1 MKSKLN
7 KIIKLN
13 SQTNLILRSKIEKQI
28 TKKLESTSWAYWI
41 HDLGHDFMITPYK
54 KKLKQNKKYQFPT
67 NLILSYKIKK
77 NKFLKGS

>member
-13 SQTNLILRSKIEKQI
+13 SQTNLILRGEIEKQI

-41 HDLGHDFMITPYK
+41 HDLEHDFIITPYK
-54 KKLKQNKKYQFPT
+54 EKLKQNKKYQFPT
-67 NLILSYKIKK
+67 NLILSDKIKR
-77 NKFLKGS
+77 N